1 MAIILNIETS
11 TDVCSVALTFDG
23 QVVTSREDYQG
34 HNHATML
41 SGFIKDCLDRS
52 KRQKYKN

>member
-34 HNHATML
+34 HNPCDHVVRL
-41 SGFIKDCLDRS
+41 HQRLP
-52 KRQKYKN
+52 